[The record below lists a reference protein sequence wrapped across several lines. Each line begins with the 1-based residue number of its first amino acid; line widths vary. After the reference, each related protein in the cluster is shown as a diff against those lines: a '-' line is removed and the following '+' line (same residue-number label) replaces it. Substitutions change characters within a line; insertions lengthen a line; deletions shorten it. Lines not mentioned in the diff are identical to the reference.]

1 LHKQSIRMSEPKWL
15 MAVVSL
21 FIAALLSAN
30 IIAVKLV
37 DLGTYPFIG
46 SVIVDAGIIIF
57 PISYILGDVLTEV
70 YGFRIARSVILYGFL
85 ANLILVVCISIS
97 DVLPAATLLW
107 QDQDSYSL
115 ILGFS
120 KRLLVASFAAY
131 LVGEFVN
138 SYIMATLKVRTE
150 GKFLFVRTILS
161 TLVGQALDSTIF
173 VFIAFSGIITFDDMI
188 MMVAVNWLLKVTYE
202 IIGTPL
208 TYATVNFL
216 KRSEDID
223 IYDRDLNSNFIR
235 FAKSN
240 KRI

>member
-1 LHKQSIRMSEPKWL
+1 MSEPKWL
-15 MAVVSL
+15 MAVTSL

-85 ANLILVVCISIS
+85 ANLILVICISIS
-97 DVLPAATLLW
+97 DVLPAATSLW

-131 LVGEFVN
+131 LVGE
-138 SYIMATLKVRTE
+138 L
-150 GKFLFVRTILS
+150 
-161 TLVGQALDSTIF
+161 
-173 VFIAFSGIITFDDMI
+173 
-188 MMVAVNWLLKVTYE
+188 
-202 IIGTPL
+202 
-208 TYATVNFL
+208 
-216 KRSEDID
+216 
-223 IYDRDLNSNFIR
+223 
-235 FAKSN
+235 
-240 KRI
+240 